1 MKIAIVKAL
10 DNGSF
15 AGSGKVW
22 VEDNKMVGDL
32 TQVSGIIGDHLII
45 GFLAEEPQRVEPSQE
60 EEYVKAISLECGD
73 VIFDDR
79 NGWCTVVSNYLH
91 ARSPWAKL
99 SVIPEKDSER
109 YRLERICGLSIKK
122 SLDTNIL
129 RKTRKHLMSINLI
142 TSHDLLAQVQAKL
155 TDLSALENANE
166 RLEVAPSVFVDKQAV
181 TASIKTDLRAAYSKL
196 GEAIKR
202 L

>member
-15 AGSGKVW
+15 AGSGRVW
-22 VEDNKMVGDL
+22 VEDDKKVGDL
-32 TQVSGIIGDHLII
+32 TQVNGMRGTHLII
-45 GFLAEEPQRVEPSQE
+45 GFLKEEPPRIEPSQE
-60 EEYVKAISLECGD
+60 YVKASSLESGD

-91 ARSPWAKL
+91 ARSPWARL

-122 SLDTNIL
+122 PLDTNIL

-142 TSHDLLAQVQAKL
+142 TSHDLIAQVQAKL
-155 TDLSALENANE
+155 TDLSALENASE
-166 RLEVAPSVFVDKQAV
+166 RLEVVPSVFVDKQSL